1 MTIGGV
7 GTSGIQAVNNGMQQ
21 AAGINTAEDSVS
33 RNIQK
38 QIENEQK
45 KLQDL
50 ASDEKMTPEEKMKK
64 RQEIQQEIASLTQ
77 QLRQHQMKVKR
88 EQQQSKASSM
98 ENTTGGSNKSA
109 EAKSEESSVGLSQ
122 EGMQALI
129 SANASVK
136 QAGVHGNVSSKLKGE
151 ANVLESEIKTD
162 ASRGGGS
169 SVAKKQQ
176 ELAETEGRAQAAAVS
191 QAYSLGKANAVVSE
205 ASKAE
210 QADRPGDVQKTDK
223 EDNSKNKSDK
233 ISTGKGGTEAVS
245 QDKEEQAAGGVETD
259 EDMVTSSKDAVDAAK
274 QTAELQRQ
282 TVYTSVDIRL

>member
-7 GTSGIQAVNNGMQQ
+7 GTSGIQTVNNGMQQ
-21 AAGINTAEDSVS
+21 AAGINMAEDSVS

-77 QLRQHQMKVKR
+77 QLRQHQMEVKR
-88 EQQQSKASSM
+88 EQQQSKTSSM
-98 ENTTGGSNKSA
+98 ENTPGGSNKSA

-136 QAGVHGNVSSKLKGE
+136 QAGVHENVSSKLKGE
-151 ANVLESEIKTD
+151 ANVLRSEIKTD

-191 QAYSLGKANAVVSE
+191 QSYSLGKANTAVSE

-210 QADRPGDVQKTDK
+210 QADRPKDAQKTDK
-223 EDNSKNKSDK
+223 E
-233 ISTGKGGTEAVS
+233 
-245 QDKEEQAAGGVETD
+245 
-259 EDMVTSSKDAVDAAK
+259 EDMATASKDAEDAAK